1 MAAGSSFVRGPAVA
15 VGLILAANATISPR
29 AARAEAGVAAADEI
43 RLRDGR
49 VVEGRVVEQA
59 QGRWLVVETADGRR
73 RTFAWDAV
81 EEVGV
86 AVSPRPATMH
96 ATTDAAWRRR
106 SGAGLT
112 YELRLNLSTIAPP
125 DRTFGVGGLCSTGTG
140 TAPIAMYGQSARA
153 GATGFGGGAGGRIGF
168 MARSR
173 LDPDGASSWWGFRA
187 TAGLDLHAYHVRA
200 PVGIAEPE
208 GELCSNV
215 AKRSHAVAYGS
226 SMQLFASVPL
236 TIGGLVALGKLDDA
250 RWKGVVLGAAWSP
263 ALYHFGAFSS
273 MASTRLNPL
282 GLELSVDLT
291 VLHAEPA
298 RPEPH
303 IRVAFFFA
311 PHTDATQSAIG
322 TLSVGAVWY

>member
-1 MAAGSSFVRGPAVA
+1 MRGRAVA
-15 VGLILAANATISPR
+15 FGLILAADATFSPR
-29 AARAEAGVAAADEI
+29 PADAAAGDAVADEI

-59 QGRWLVVETADGRR
+59 PGRWLVVETGEGRR
-73 RTFAWDAV
+73 RTFAWDTV

-86 AVSPRPATMH
+86 AAAPRPMAMH
-96 ATTDAAWRRR
+96 AAMDDAWRRR
-106 SGAGLT
+106 SVAGLT
-112 YELRLNLSTIAPP
+112 YELRLNLSTIALP
-125 DRTFGVGGLCSTGTG
+125 DRTFRVDGLCSTGTG

-153 GATGFGGGAGGRIGF
+153 GALGFGGGVGGRLGF

-187 TAGLDLHAYHVRA
+187 SAGLDLHAYHLRA
-200 PVGIAEPE
+200 PVGIPEPA

-215 AKRSHAVAYGS
+215 AKSSHAVGYES
-226 SMQLFASVPL
+226 SVQLFASVPI
-236 TIGGLVALGKLDDA
+236 TVGGLVALGKLDDA

-263 ALYHFGAFSS
+263 SVSHFGVFSS
-273 MASTRLNPL
+273 MARAHMNPL
-282 GLELSVDLT
+282 GLELTVDLT
-291 VLHAEPA
+291 VIHPVPA

-303 IRVAFFFA
+303 VRVAFFFA
-311 PHTDATQSAIG
+311 PQTGAAQPAIG